1 MTMNEFL
8 DRHILNQAA
17 ASDSSVG
24 YLAQHDLFEQI
35 PALGRDIITPD
46 YCTLQRSDAAD
57 ADEDE
62 DLALN
67 AWFGPGGTVS
77 PLHFDPKDN
86 LLCQIVGTKYLRLY
100 APDESE
106 KLYPVEGLLSNTSQV
121 QVEAPDADT
130 FPLFAQAKYLE
141 CVLQEG
147 EMLFIP
153 RKHWHFVKSLS
164 TSFSVSFWW
173 S

>member
-1 MTMNEFL
+1 M
-8 DRHILNQAA
+8 
-17 ASDSSVG
+17 
-24 YLAQHDLFEQI
+24 
-35 PALGRDIITPD
+35 
-46 YCTLQRSDAAD
+46 
-57 ADEDE
+57 
-62 DLALN
+62 
-67 AWFGPGGTVS
+67 S

-86 LLCQIVGTKYLRLY
+86 LLCQIVGSKYLRLY
-100 APDESE
+100 APDESD

-121 QVEAPDADT
+121 RVEAPDADK
-130 FPLFAQAKYLE
+130 FPLFSQAKYLE

-153 RKHWHFVKSLS
+153 RKHWHYVKSLS